1 MLATVPKVRGR
12 DAQRLETRQRVFEA
26 AIAEFK
32 RAGMA
37 DADIGAIVASAGVA
51 RGTFYFHF
59 PTKEHVLAELERA
72 EQARMTV
79 ELERF
84 LATPHDLRA
93 ALREVIR
100 LVTAIERRLGR
111 VLFRDMLALHF
122 SPTRPAAD
130 GWESYP
136 IIVRVVEEIA
146 RARDRG
152 DAHAGVDP
160 EHSAFFLLVT
170 LYALL
175 VTIDG
180 GRAARAAALET
191 FLDTVLHGLE
201 PR

>member
-1 MLATVPKVRGR
+1 MRGR
-12 DAQRLETRQRVFEA
+12 DAQRLETRQRVFA
-26 AIAEFK
+26 AALEEFK
-32 RAGMA
+32 RVGMA
-37 DADIGAIVASAGVA
+37 DADIGAIVSAAGVA
-51 RGTFYFHF
+51 RGTFYFHY
-59 PTKEHVLAELERA
+59 PTKEHVLADLEHA
-72 EQARMTV
+72 EQVRMTS

-84 LATPHDLRA
+84 LAKPHDLRG

-130 GWESYP
+130 GRDSYP
-136 IIVRVVEEIA
+136 IIGPVVAEIA

-152 DAHAGVDP
+152 DVQAGVDP

-175 VTIDG
+175 VTTDG

-191 FLDTVLHGLE
+191 FLDTVLRGLE